1 MKKEDY
7 EELIIRSASTD
18 VTQSFALRPSTMVSS
33 VALKET
39 ADIRLCAMLL
49 QLWRSQGIW

>member
-49 QLWRSQGIW
+49 QLWRSQGI